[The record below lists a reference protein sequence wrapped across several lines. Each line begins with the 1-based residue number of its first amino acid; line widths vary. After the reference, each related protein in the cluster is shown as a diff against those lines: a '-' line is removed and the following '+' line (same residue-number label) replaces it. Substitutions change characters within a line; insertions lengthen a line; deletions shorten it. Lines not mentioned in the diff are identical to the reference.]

1 MQHLLAN
8 VQLDG
13 AAPHEQS
20 KELQPHARE
29 PSGTR
34 ARRGD
39 RTVFAAGS
47 CARSRSLPCSIR
59 KYPVGPHACEKHA
72 SGARPFSRVLVAPD
86 ELNIE
91 AVTELQAKVEKRAI
105 LLRQDVDRLS
115 QQKCQIVRR
124 QTEEALNLDVEAAM
138 QRHAAV
144 VRIQGEKAVNAV
156 FEALRF
162 ARAEHER
169 AIREIDENLALV
181 DHIRAAALAEKEQQE
196 TLRQRRFDS
205 LCEWVTNVKAAQR
218 ERLAQQAREKSR
230 WIQENSWRLVRGD
243 PVADWT
249 SA

>member
-1 MQHLLAN
+1 
-8 VQLDG
+8 
-13 AAPHEQS
+13 
-20 KELQPHARE
+20 
-29 PSGTR
+29 
-34 ARRGD
+34 
-39 RTVFAAGS
+39 
-47 CARSRSLPCSIR
+47 
-59 KYPVGPHACEKHA
+59 
-72 SGARPFSRVLVAPD
+72 
-86 ELNIE
+86 
-91 AVTELQAKVEKRAI
+91 
-105 LLRQDVDRLS
+105 
-115 QQKCQIVRR
+115 
-124 QTEEALNLDVEAAM
+124 
-138 QRHAAV
+138 
-144 VRIQGEKAVNAV
+144 VNAV